1 MDARNFLKVKNFK
14 IKEGSYTFEDV
25 KYLSAAEKKKIY
37 KGFVSFLNNHFKHT
51 NFTKRFT
58 NIVICIVALLPTI
71 TSMAFT
77 VNTLQLRQLFKR

>member
-25 KYLSAAEKKKIY
+25 KYLSAAEKKKST
-37 KGFVSFLNNHFKHT
+37 KDLFHFSIIT
-51 NFTKRFT
+51 SNIRTSQRVFT